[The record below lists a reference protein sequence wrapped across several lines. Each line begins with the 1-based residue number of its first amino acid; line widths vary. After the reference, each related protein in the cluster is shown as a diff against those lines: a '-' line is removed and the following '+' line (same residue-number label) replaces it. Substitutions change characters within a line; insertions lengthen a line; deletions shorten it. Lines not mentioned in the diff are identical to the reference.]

1 MLYVRYDI
9 GAVSPVGKWL
19 SAGPNT
25 QEDQVRNAY
34 LDTLKT
40 GVTYSSRLQVQR
52 DDVLDILKH
61 QQQVLHKLTSAEKA
75 CRNGQTNELPGMHE
89 LAEAVSSMEKIQAF
103 LCQALDFDPIATQP
117 SAGSRV
123 AAEKVF
129 AVPELAEMILLEA
142 GPYTILQAMQTC
154 KALAATITTP
164 KLQVKLGLRGQPA
177 GYWYSPFAENLRQ
190 LSMCMESERKGAREE
205 INLHDLFSCNIVVPR
220 REVEQATGTIIA
232 TVHASFDGK
241 VRNPQGLT
249 VGDLLRATAKARKQ
263 RQLCPYAHE
272 YQHDR
277 NTGFVVVHVSFEGS
291 LQLRIDDPY
300 LDDGSGTIG
309 YRADSPPVKGVCMP
323 EDEEGLRGR
332 LREYIDYKKKA
343 YQKGQTILTM
353 AKFFATASE
362 RS

>member
-1 MLYVRYDI
+1 
-9 GAVSPVGKWL
+9 
-19 SAGPNT
+19 
-25 QEDQVRNAY
+25 
-34 LDTLKT
+34 
-40 GVTYSSRLQVQR
+40 
-52 DDVLDILKH
+52 
-61 QQQVLHKLTSAEKA
+61 
-75 CRNGQTNELPGMHE
+75 
-89 LAEAVSSMEKIQAF
+89 MEKIQAF

-129 AVPELAEMILLEA
+129 AVPELAEMIFLEA

-154 KALAATITTP
+154 KALAATITSP

-177 GYWYSPFAENLRQ
+177 GYWYSPFAENLQQ
-190 LSMCMESERKGAREE
+190 LRMCMESERKGAREE

-220 REVEQATGTIIA
+220 QEVEQATGTIIA
-232 TVHASFDGK
+232 TVHASFDGELVDRYYGDCAAGRLPRVGSRGHSMLICQPPIKEMIVEVRCCGSNGHLQAGK

-263 RQLCPYAHE
+263 RQLCPYAHK

-309 YRADSPPVKGVCMP
+309 YRADSPPGKGVCMP
-323 EDEEGLRGR
+323 EDQDGLRGR

-353 AKFFATASE
+353 AKFFATAGK